1 MTENEYLEAI
11 LLEQTLAPGSTEL
24 KELQERGEEVKKL
37 LRGMSRN
44 SVRVNEAGS
53 KKKGTMIKVSYDL
66 DITCYFPHEDDAIG
80 ESLKEI
86 YENVE
91 GVLKENYKTTRKGSA
106 IRLWDPTGK
115 TDFHVDVVPG
125 RFVDGKEGDVFLYRS
140 SGDKERLKT
149 NLDVHVAHVR
159 DSGVVDA
166 IRLTKLWRER
176 NSIPVKTFALE
187 LLVIK
192 ILEKKKE
199 SKLSEQM
206 LYLWEQLRENSAN
219 LSIEDPA
226 NPTGNDLSELLTEG
240 LRKQLSVAASRTTQT
255 IEDTGWESVFGSAQT
270 DKGKR
275 AEALQRIAVATP
287 NLDKAKPWANE

>member
-166 IRLTKLWRER
+166 IRLAKLWRER

-206 LYLWEQLRENSAN
+206 LYLWGQLRENSAN

-270 DKGKR
+270 DKAKR
-275 AEALQRIAVATP
+275 TEALQRIAVATP
-287 NLDKAKPWANE
+287 ILAKAKPWVNE